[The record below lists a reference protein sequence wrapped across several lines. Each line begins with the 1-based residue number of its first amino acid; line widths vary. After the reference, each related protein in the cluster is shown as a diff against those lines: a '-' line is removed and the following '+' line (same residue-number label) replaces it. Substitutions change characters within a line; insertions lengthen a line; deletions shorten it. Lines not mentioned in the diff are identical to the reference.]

1 MSKAVLKLQ
10 NNILVNID
18 LIHKVNK
25 HIGEI
30 K

>member
-18 LIHKVNK
+18 LINEVNK

>member
-10 NNILVNID
+10 NNILVNTD
-18 LIHKVNK
+18 LIKKVNQ